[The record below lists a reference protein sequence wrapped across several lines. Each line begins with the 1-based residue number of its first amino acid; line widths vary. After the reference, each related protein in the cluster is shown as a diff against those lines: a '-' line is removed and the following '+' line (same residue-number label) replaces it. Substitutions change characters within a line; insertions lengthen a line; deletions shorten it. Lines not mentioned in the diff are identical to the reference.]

1 MRVGRTGTCSS
12 DCSCILI
19 PRYFDCQCRSNCLSF
34 ELFHAIDWSFSQRIN
49 DPPRARLGS
58 FCKIILFLPHEVAW

>member
-1 MRVGRTGTCSS
+1 MVHLEFGQDRLAESYP
-12 DCSCILI
+12 LKA
-19 PRYFDCQCRSNCLSF
+19 F
-34 ELFHAIDWSFSQRIN
+34 ELAGESGQRCFRPIFN